1 MNFVRPAAKISVI
14 VIIPNIVVII
24 WFELPLRTQ
33 LKQFFQDTLNP
44 FCCCRNVGI
53 ESSFHYLLHCLPYLN
68 AQTAFLD
75 NVTRVYPNIFDQ
87 SCSTFTQI
95 FLFRPSL
102 SGETST
108 SVLNLLIDYICL
120 IKRFEE
126 NCLSTIDARQKTCWI
141 IFFFSYSFIWLLKCC
156 KNRSFYYMFYISLYK
171 VLSWL
176 YISYFCYMFYY
187 IFTIYL
193 YAH

>member
-1 MNFVRPAAKISVI
+1 MNFVRPAPKISVI

-53 ESSFHYLLHCLPYLN
+53 ESSFHYLLHCLLYLN
-68 AQTAFLD
+68 VQTSFLD
-75 NVTRVYPNIFDQ
+75 NVIRVYPNIFDQ

-95 FLFRPSL
+95 FLFGPSL

-108 SVLNLLIDYICL
+108 IILNLLTDYICS

-126 NCLSTIDARQKTCWI
+126 NCLSTIYARQKTCWI
-141 IFFFSYSFIWLLKCC
+141 IYFFHIVLYGCWNVTKIEAFIIC
-156 KNRSFYYMFYISLYK
+156 FIFSLYK

-176 YISYFCYMFYY
+176 YISYFCCMFYY
-187 IFTIYL
+187 IFIIYL

>member
-1 MNFVRPAAKISVI
+1 MNFVRPAPKISVI

-33 LKQFFQDTLNP
+33 FKQFFQDTLNP

-68 AQTAFLD
+68 VQTTFLD

-95 FLFRPSL
+95 FLFGPSL

-108 SVLNLLIDYICL
+108 SILNLLIDYICL
-120 IKRFEE
+120 IKRFEQ
-126 NCLSTIDARQKTCWI
+126 NCLSTIDARQKTC
-141 IFFFSYSFIWLLKCC
+141 
-156 KNRSFYYMFYISLYK
+156 
-171 VLSWL
+171 
-176 YISYFCYMFYY
+176 
-187 IFTIYL
+187 
-193 YAH
+193 